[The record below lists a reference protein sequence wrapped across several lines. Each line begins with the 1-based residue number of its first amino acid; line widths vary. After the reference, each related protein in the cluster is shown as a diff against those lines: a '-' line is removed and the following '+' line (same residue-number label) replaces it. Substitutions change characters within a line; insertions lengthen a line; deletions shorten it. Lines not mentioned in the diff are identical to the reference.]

1 MYAVPSSSPKSKIET
16 MFGWCRRPAASASRR
31 KRAMMTGASSDASWS
46 ARIVFSATTRL
57 IAGSYAS

>member
-1 MYAVPSSSPKSKIET
+1 LSSPKSKIET
-16 MFGWCRRPAASASRR
+16 MFGMVQAPPPLAT